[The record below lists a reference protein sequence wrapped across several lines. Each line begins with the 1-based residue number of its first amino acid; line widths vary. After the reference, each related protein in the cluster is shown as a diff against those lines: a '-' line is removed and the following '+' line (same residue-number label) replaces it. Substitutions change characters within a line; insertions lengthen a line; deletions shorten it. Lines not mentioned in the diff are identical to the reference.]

1 MRVLID
7 DNERPENSLRRF
19 LICGNTWSDSRS
31 DVKSRGDTEPVSIRP
46 TIRSKS

>member
-1 MRVLID
+1 MDVR
-7 DNERPENSLRRF
+7 DNPENSLRSC
-19 LICGNTWSDSRS
+19 LICGNTCRDSRR